1 MNITENLSD
10 ISLHYFALV
19 RQLSSKFELT
29 LSQAL
34 VVLYIPFEGITIS
47 ELSQKL
53 GIDISTMTRN
63 IQRIEKKELI
73 TREKNLNDRRS
84 TKLLLSKRGTDIS
97 NSLTLE
103 ISQHIE
109 NILNKY
115 NLENSHQI
123 HNNLEHFSWELYL
136 YREKL
141 K

>member
-123 HNNLEHFSWELYL
+123 HNLLRH
-136 YREKL
+136 KP
-141 K
+141 